1 MEKVD
6 QLQKLKIQLG
16 IKQSDDSQDDELKLL
31 LDDVETD
38 LLTWTNRT
46 ELPVTLDSTQRQI
59 SVIRY
64 NKQGVEGESSH
75 SEGGIS
81 RSFDDLP
88 KGLQDSILQKRLAKL
103 VTYQ

>member
-1 MEKVD
+1 MLVK
-6 QLQKLKIQLG
+6 
-16 IKQSDDSQDDELKLL
+16 LKLL
-31 LDDVETD
+31 LGIKDDSED
-38 LLTWTNRT
+38 ELLELMLEDAMSDVLIWTNRT
-46 ELPVTLDSTQRQI
+46 RLPAPLESAVRQVVI
-59 SVIRY
+59 IRY

>member
-1 MEKVD
+1 MD

>member
-1 MEKVD
+1 MLEK
-6 QLQKLKIQLG
+6 I
-16 IKQSDDSQDDELKLL
+16 KLL
-31 LDDVETD
+31 LGLKLDDDSED
-38 LLTWTNRT
+38 ILLNLMLEDAISDVLIWTNRS
-46 ELPVTLDSTQRQI
+46 ELPVSLESAARQVVI
-59 SVIRY
+59 IRY